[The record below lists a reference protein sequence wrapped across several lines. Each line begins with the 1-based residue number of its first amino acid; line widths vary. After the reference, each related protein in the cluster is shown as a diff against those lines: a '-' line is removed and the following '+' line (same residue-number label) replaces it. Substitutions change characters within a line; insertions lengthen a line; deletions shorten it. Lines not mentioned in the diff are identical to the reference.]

1 MPDGDGTAVDVDLLR
16 IDTEFLHRGQR
27 DRRERLVDLDDVKL
41 VDRDA
46 LPGNRLLD
54 GIGRLGLQGGVRAC
68 DSAVRADLDQPGQP
82 QLRRLSLLITT
93 TAAAPSEIGDAE
105 PAVMVPFLRKAGLS
119 PANDSAVVSARM
131 PSSLVN
137 SSGSPLRCGIFTG
150 TTSSAKTPSF
160 HAAAAF
166 WCDRAANSSCSARV
180 N

>member
-68 DSAVRADLDQPGQP
+68 DSAVRADLDQPGQV
-82 QLRRLSLLITT
+82 QLRRLVLAHHYYSGRTVRERRRR
-93 TAAAPSEIGDAE
+93 AGGDGAVFAE
-105 PAVMVPFLRKAGLS
+105 SGLE
-119 PANDSAVVSARM
+119 
-131 PSSLVN
+131 SS
-137 SSGSPLRCGIFTG
+137 
-150 TTSSAKTPSF
+150 
-160 HAAAAF
+160 
-166 WCDRAANSSCSARV
+166 
-180 N
+180 